1 MSAYRTIIVG
11 TNGSESSLR
20 AVDRA
25 GAIAGDSGA
34 QLVLACAYYPPSSKE
49 TSVAEEALKSEGW
62 EVHGGAPVFE
72 MLQRARERAAAAGAR
87 DVAERAIIGSPSNE
101 LLSLAK
107 EMSADL
113 LVVGNRGVNTM
124 AGRLLGSLPSEVTR
138 KSACDVLVVHTI
150 G

>member
-11 TNGSESSLR
+11 TDGSESSLR

-25 GAIAGDSGA
+25 GAIAGDA
-34 QLVLACAYYPPSSKE
+34 NARLVLACAYYPPSSKE
-49 TSVAEEALKSEGW
+49 TGAAEDLLKDEGW
-62 EVHGGAPVFE
+62 EVHGGAPVYH
-72 MLQRARERAAAAGAR
+72 MLQEAHERAAAAGAR
-87 DVAERAIIGSPSNE
+87 DVAERATIGPPISE
-101 LLSLAK
+101 LLSLVK

-138 KSACDVLVVHTI
+138 KSVCDVLVVHTI
-150 G
+150 D

>member
-11 TNGSESSLR
+11 TDGSESSLR

-25 GAIAGDSGA
+25 GAIAGDANA
-34 QLVLACAYYPPSSKE
+34 QLVLACAYHPAGLQE
-49 TSVAEEALKSEGW
+49 TSGAEDLLKGDGW
-62 EVHGGAPVFE
+62 EVHGGAPVFS
-72 MLQRARERAAAAGAR
+72 MLHEARERATAAGAR
-87 DVAERAIIGSPSNE
+87 NVDERAVIGSASAG

-107 EMSADL
+107 EMAADL
-113 LVVGNRGVNTM
+113 LVVGNRGLNTVS
-124 AGRLLGSLPSEVTR
+124 GRFLGSLPAEVAR